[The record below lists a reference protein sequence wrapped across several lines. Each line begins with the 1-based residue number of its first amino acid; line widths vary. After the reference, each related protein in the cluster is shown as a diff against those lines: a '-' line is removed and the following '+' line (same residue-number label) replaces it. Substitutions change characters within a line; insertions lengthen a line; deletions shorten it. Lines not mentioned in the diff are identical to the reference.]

1 MLRTLAL
8 KTEALE
14 MSNNFTESDWK
25 AFRRFKDG
33 MLETLMVK
41 VNREA
46 SDILNSSD
54 STATQKYYQL
64 FDHIQASDSV
74 VADCFNGWKR
84 SNMTIFASNLLS
96 NDLLPDELWDSLSE
110 PAKVVLREVQKIR
123 QL

>member
-1 MLRTLAL
+1 
-8 KTEALE
+8 
-14 MSNNFTESDWK
+14 
-25 AFRRFKDG
+25 

-74 VADCFNGWKR
+74 VADCFNVWKR

-110 PAKVVLREVQKIR
+110 PSKVVLREVQKIR